1 MTAAEMA
8 SRVVSALAAL
18 LPALAAERA
27 ALEQT
32 GVDVAAVEQSAVQF
46 QSVLDNHFD
55 PPALAWR
62 PRSSAF
68 LGNRAIQN
76 KIYYQKRKRQEAEEA
91 LEEAANAK
99 DVVYQVHDHAF
110 NIYLVMD
117 GIFGYVGEVE
127 ESRFDFGKGA
137 FVTRQTTPKN
147 ITLTTHLATVGKS
160 TSIPGKQLR
169 VRPSTVM
176 NPPDDRRA
184 YSSREGHTSSM
195 LEQNH
200 GAWTPKPKSADT
212 PGSSSGSGRHS
223 RSLAEQ
229 PHQFGEP
236 PWLQVDLGKVKK
248 VKGIVMQG
256 HPKEDQWVKKYKVQ
270 YSLLEDGP
278 WVEVEDVLIGCADRN
293 TECQA

>member
-1 MTAAEMA
+1 MHRFLTGFAMPRKLLGELPQQLFNGLLLKNKLVMTCARACPGGQVPP
-8 SRVVSALAAL
+8 RFPL
-18 LPALAAERA
+18 LLSTHLNA
-27 ALEQT
+27 QT
-32 GVDVAAVEQSAVQF
+32 FVE
-46 QSVLDNHFD
+46 
-55 PPALAWR
+55 
-62 PRSSAF
+62 
-68 LGNRAIQN
+68 
-76 KIYYQKRKRQEAEEA
+76 E
-91 LEEAANAK
+91 